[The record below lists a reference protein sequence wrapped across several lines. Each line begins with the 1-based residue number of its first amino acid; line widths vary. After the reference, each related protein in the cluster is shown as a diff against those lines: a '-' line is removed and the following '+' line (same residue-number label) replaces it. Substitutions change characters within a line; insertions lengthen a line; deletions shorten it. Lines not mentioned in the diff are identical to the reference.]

1 MSRDITTAYAAA
13 GMAMQVAQL
22 EVGAIPPER
31 LGVVF
36 GADMIYSPMSDLEA
50 AFQGCIVDGPYD
62 HARWG
67 VAADVPFAGRSSLRT
82 WLTGILKHKIADAY
96 RGRAR
101 APVSLEALRADEE
114 PGETGVA
121 ADDGQFDFGGDP
133 LKQLEHKRFWEAFQ
147 RELKRLPARTAE
159 AFVASEFTP
168 AAADEVCSRFGMSPG
183 SLWVLR
189 CRTRMALRTALA
201 PALAG

>member
-1 MSRDITTAYAAA
+1 MRNLEPQTLQDHRRYLQAYALRRVSDRSLADDLVQETFVAA
-13 GMAMQVAQL
+13 L
-22 EVGAIPPER
+22 
-31 LGVVF
+31 
-36 GADMIYSPMSDLEA
+36 
-50 AFQGCIVDGPYD
+50 
-62 HARWG
+62 
-67 VAADVPFAGRSSLRT
+67 AADVPFAGRSSLRT

-168 AAADEVCSRFGMSPG
+168 AAADEVCLRFGMSPG